1 MAGRDDDEGA
11 SGGQPRDLVI
21 PRLRA
26 GDSGSEARPGDSGS
40 RDALDAPPEFG
51 TTPPSGDLPAFPV
64 DLDASGTRWAEAIQ
78 AHLASH
84 QERKA
89 AARADKS
96 GELDPR
102 DRGSLEGGAFVG
114 GAVPGGVN
122 PTPLGAEAPG
132 LAEPTTA
139 AIPSWSPAGAS
150 EPAMGPAMGPAIEPS
165 PVAARPQPPPS
176 VALDRRRERY
186 RFTTTRPVAVLM
198 VFLAVIVFGAFSIRL
213 LPLNLM
219 PDISY
224 PRLTVRTEYPGAA
237 PAEVENN
244 VSRPLEEILGVV
256 TGLTK
261 ITSVS
266 RGGYSDVVLE
276 FTWDTDMDDANQD
289 VLEKLD
295 AVKPVLPEEVK
306 QPLILRYDPTLDPV
320 LTLSLSGEGDAFDGI
335 GGLKYLRRI
344 GDRDVRRLLEPI
356 EGVAAIKIKGGLEE
370 EIQVLLDEDEL
381 RRTGIGIDAVNTRLR
396 AENIN
401 LAGGSM
407 RDGRTR
413 YLVRT
418 VNEFRDLEDIRDLVI
433 VSRQGRD
440 IKLRN
445 LASVT
450 SGYKDRDVIT
460 RVDGK
465 EAVEIE
471 VYKEADAN
479 IVDMAKRVTERIDGT
494 LAARLKK
501 EYGAELRL
509 ISDRSLF
516 IESSIDE
523 VRDTAITGGLLAVLV
538 LFLFLRNFKT
548 TTIVAVA
555 IPISVLIT
563 FAPLSLA
570 GVSLNIMSLGG
581 MALGIGMLVDNSIVV
596 LESIYRCREE
606 GDDVLEAT
614 VRGTSEVGS
623 AVIAS
628 TLTTIAVF
636 FPMVFVEGI
645 AGQMFGDLGLT
656 VVFSLLASL
665 AVALFFIPMLAS
677 RRGFGGEGE
686 GSRARRIGRGF
697 ADTWSRWNSMSELW
711 RDLKGFG
718 RRIGRGWGWLLI
730 LVSPLVLGYLL
741 LRFALHLVLDI
752 LAKLGITFAL
762 LLAVLVGGVA
772 WLFGGVILGN
782 LLKPVLWLFD
792 RLMRGLEGFYP
803 HLIRWSIRNRIAVYG
818 GMIAALVWVGYAG
831 QRLESELIPELHQGE
846 FTAEVSLPVGTPLP
860 ATDETMRPIEQEL
873 VAKTPNLRT
882 LVTTIGSERDSEES
896 GERGEHTARLRMTL
910 QSQKTR
916 QKAGPPGQGKDG
928 DAEDG
933 RALAGDRIAAAEPR
947 SKPDPVAMEQA
958 ALELVRP
965 ILARIPDA
973 TVNVARPVLFSFAK
987 PVEIEVRGYELTEL
1001 AEATRVV
1008 AARVASIDG
1017 LRDVKSSILPGSPE
1031 VQIVYDRDALARYNL
1046 DIRAVAELIRNKVQG
1061 YEATKFNRKDRK
1073 IPVRVRL
1080 RDIHE
1085 GTIEQLRALVV
1096 NPGGVHPVPL
1106 AAVAEVSLGRGPN
1119 EIRRIG
1125 QQRVGLVTANIEGVS
1140 LGAATE
1146 AIRESLG
1153 TLELP
1158 PSVELAVTGQSK
1170 EWETSLSSL
1179 YLALGLS
1186 IFLVYVIM
1194 ASQFE
1199 SLIYPMII
1207 LVTIP
1212 LAAVGVVATLLALG
1226 LPVSV
1231 LVFLGAILLAGIVV
1245 NNAIVLVDYAGQL
1258 KARGHSTEEALEIAG
1273 KVRLRPILMT
1283 TLTTV
1288 LGLLPMALGLG
1299 DGSEIRTPM
1308 AITVIAGL
1316 SFSTVLTLVVIP
1328 TIYAGVDAL
1337 LGGRRREPPA
1347 DALEREIAA
1356 LRPEQLAPEA
1366 ASLVG
1371 GDGT

>member
-1 MAGRDDDEGA
+1 MSDRKDGASDDPTRGEFTIPDLVGRPPGSAAFDSGVDHDVPLTTGVGDEDADEGDTA
-11 SGGQPRDLVI
+11 SWAAVAERIPEPPASTAPAAVEPSAASFGG
-21 PRLRA
+21 
-26 GDSGSEARPGDSGS
+26 
-40 RDALDAPPEFG
+40 
-51 TTPPSGDLPAFPV
+51 
-64 DLDASGTRWAEAIQ
+64 
-78 AHLASH
+78 
-84 QERKA
+84 A
-89 AARADKS
+89 AARF
-96 GELDPR
+96 
-102 DRGSLEGGAFVG
+102 GGADLPED
-114 GAVPGGVN
+114 AL
-122 PTPLGAEAPG
+122 TAAEAP
-132 LAEPTTA
+132 P
-139 AIPSWSPAGAS
+139 I
-150 EPAMGPAMGPAIEPS
+150 
-165 PVAARPQPPPS
+165 AARPQPSEPRS
-176 VALDRRRERY
+176 GLDARALERF

-198 VFLAVIVFGAFSIRL
+198 VFLAIIVFGAFSIRL

-266 RGGYSDVVLE
+266 RGGYSDVVME

-295 AVKPVLPEEVK
+295 QIKPVLPEEVK

-320 LTLSLSGEGDAFDGI
+320 LTLSLSGDGEAFDGI
-335 GGLKYLRRI
+335 AGLKYLRRI
-344 GDRDVRRLLEPI
+344 GDRDVRRLVEPI
-356 EGVAAIKIKGGLEE
+356 EGVAAVKIKGGLEE
-370 EIQVLLDEDEL
+370 EIHVLLDEDEI
-381 RRTGIGIDAVNTRLR
+381 RRTGVGIDAVIARLK

-407 RDGRTR
+407 RDGRTK

-418 VNEFRDLEDIRDLVI
+418 VNEFQDLADLRELVI
-433 VSRQGRD
+433 VSRGGRD

-445 LASVT
+445 LAEVT

-460 RVDGK
+460 RVDGR

-471 VYKEADAN
+471 VYKEADTN
-479 IVDMAKRVTERIDGT
+479 IVDMARRVSERIDST
-494 LAARLKK
+494 LAPRVKK
-501 EYGAELRL
+501 EYDADLSL

-523 VRDTAITGGLLAVLV
+523 VRQTALSGGLLAVIV

-548 TTIVAVA
+548 TLIVAVA

-563 FAPLSLA
+563 FAPLNLA

-581 MALGIGMLVDNSIVV
+581 LALGIGMLVDNSIVV
-596 LESIYRCREE
+596 LESIHRCREE
-606 GDDVLEAT
+606 GDDLIRAT
-614 VRGTSEVGS
+614 VRGTAEVGS

-677 RRGFGGEGE
+677 RRALGEAGSGPLLRRVGEGMRE
-686 GSRARRIGRGF
+686 
-697 ADTWSRWNSMSELW
+697 TWGRWNSVRELV
-711 RDLKGFG
+711 RDLKGL
-718 RRIGRGWGWLLI
+718 GWKSALVVPLAYVLIRFALQLVLDVVAKVGLTVAVLLA
-730 LVSPLVLGYLL
+730 LVLGG
-741 LRFALHLVLDI
+741 
-752 LAKLGITFAL
+752 LAW
-762 LLAVLVGGVA
+762 LVGGV
-772 WLFGGVILGN
+772 VLGT
-782 LLKPVLWLFD
+782 LIKPVLWAFD
-792 RLMRGLEGFYP
+792 RLLRGLEWLYP
-803 HLIRWSIRNRIAVYG
+803 KVIRWSLRNRVIVYG
-818 GMIAALVWVGYAG
+818 IIAACFAWLAWALP
-831 QRLESELIPELHQGE
+831 RLDSELIPELHQGE

-860 ATDETMRPIEQEL
+860 ATDSTMAPIEAEL
-873 VAKTPNLRT
+873 VDDVPFLRT

-910 QSQKTR
+910 TSQRTR
-916 QKAGPPGQGKDG
+916 TKAQARRPGAPGEAAEDAASGDAAVDGEGGEGAAGPQAPRIDPLT
-928 DAEDG
+928 AE
-933 RALAGDRIAAAEPR
+933 A
-947 SKPDPVAMEQA
+947 K

-965 ILARIPDA
+965 LLARIPDA
-973 TVNVARPVLFSFAK
+973 TVNIARPVLFSFAK
-987 PVEIEVRGYELTEL
+987 PVEIEVRGYELEEL
-1001 AEATRVV
+1001 AEATQAV
-1008 AARVASIDG
+1008 AKRVAELEG
-1017 LRDVKSSILPGSPE
+1017 LADVRSSILPGSPE
-1031 VQIVYDRDALARYNL
+1031 VQIVYDRDALARFGL
-1046 DIRAVAELIRNKVQG
+1046 DIRKVAELIRDKVQG
-1061 YEATKFNRKDRK
+1061 SEATKFNRKDRK
-1073 IPVRVRL
+1073 IPIRVRL
-1080 RDIHE
+1080 RDIRE
-1085 GTIEQLRALVV
+1085 GTVDELRALVV
-1096 NPGGVHPVPL
+1096 NPGGLHPVPL
-1106 AAVAEVSLGRGPN
+1106 AAVADVSLGRGPN

-1125 QQRVGLVTANIEGVS
+1125 QQRVGVVSANIEGVS

-1146 AIRESLG
+1146 SIREALRG
-1153 TLELP
+1153 LDLP
-1158 PSVELAVTGQSK
+1158 SGVTLAVAGQSK

-1199 SLIYPMII
+1199 SLIYPLII

-1212 LAAVGVVATLLALG
+1212 LAAVGVVATLLAVG

-1258 KARGHSTEEALEIAG
+1258 KARGHSTDEAVELAG
-1273 KVRLRPILMT
+1273 RVRLRPILMT
-1283 TLTTV
+1283 TMTTV

-1316 SFSTVLTLVVIP
+1316 AFSTLLTLIIIP
-1328 TIYAGVDAL
+1328 TIYAGVDQL

-1347 DALEREIAA
+1347 LALERE
-1356 LRPEQLAPEA
+1356 LGEVRPEQLAPEA
-1366 ASLVG
+1366 ATLAAELQGERADG
-1371 GDGT
+1371 GEGAR